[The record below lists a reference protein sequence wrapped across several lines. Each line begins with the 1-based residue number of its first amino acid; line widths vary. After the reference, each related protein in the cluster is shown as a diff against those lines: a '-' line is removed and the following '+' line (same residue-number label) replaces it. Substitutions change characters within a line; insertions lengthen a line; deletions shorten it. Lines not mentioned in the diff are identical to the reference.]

1 VKRALTLLSAA
12 LGVAGMLY
20 LTGTAAA
27 QPPAPGA
34 PPAPGGAPAPTA
46 TRPTIAVFN
55 MAAVMRD
62 FGQAKYQVWL
72 LNNKKTDMSKNL
84 LVWRGEYIQHQ
95 QDLQKNPNHPEKEA
109 KAQRMLALARMIED
123 EDRKINKQLNDDAS
137 AIIGDLYDKM
147 KTVVDKTAEMNGYH
161 VVFAYPDA
169 VTQEEMKSPYIKE
182 LKLKPPAA
190 QPFYVAPHADITAV
204 VVKTLNAWYP
214 PLDAQGKL
222 VDVSKLD
229 VPAATPGTP
238 GAPPAPGTPAPGTPG
253 APPPTGGVP
262 VPGRP

>member
-1 VKRALTLLSAA
+1 MNYKLSLLSAV
-12 LGVAGMLY
+12 LGAAGMLY
-20 LTGTAAA
+20 LTGTASA
-27 QPPAPGA
+27 QPGAPPGA
-34 PPAPGGAPAPTA
+34 PPAAAPA
-46 TRPTIAVFN
+46 TRPTVAVFN

-72 LNNKKTDMSKNL
+72 LNNKKMEMSKQL
-84 LVWRGEYIQHQ
+84 LVFRSEYIQHQ
-95 QDLQKNPNHPEKEA
+95 QDLTKNPNHPEKDA
-109 KAQRMLALARMIED
+109 KQARMLALARMIED

-147 KTVVDKTAEMNGYH
+147 KMVVDKTAEMNGYH

-169 VTQEEMKSPYIKE
+169 VTAEEMKSPYIKE

-190 QPFYVAPHADITAV
+190 QPFYVAAHADITAV

-214 PLDAQGKL
+214 PTDAQNKP

-229 VPAATPGTP
+229 VPNP
-238 GAPPAPGTPAPGTPG
+238 GAPGGAPAAPGAPGGPAPGLPTPG
-253 APPPTGGVP
+253 P
-262 VPGRP
+262 VPSGIPGKP

>member
-1 VKRALTLLSAA
+1 MKRTFTLLSAA

-20 LTGTAAA
+20 LTSAASA
-27 QPPAPGA
+27 EPGA
-34 PPAPGGAPAPTA
+34 PAAAPA

-62 FGQAKYQVWL
+62 FGQAKYQVYL
-72 LNNKKTDMSKNL
+72 LNNKKTEMSKQ
-84 LVWRGEYIQHQ
+84 LVALRGDYIQIQ
-95 QDLQKNPNHPEKEA
+95 TDLQKNPAHPEKDT
-109 KAQRMLALARMIED
+109 KAQRMLALARMAED

-137 AIIGDLYDKM
+137 AIIGDLYDRM

-161 VVFAYPDA
+161 IVFAYPDA
-169 VTQEEMKSPYIKE
+169 VTPEEMKSPYIKE

-190 QPFYVAPHADITAV
+190 QPFYVAPHADITGV

-214 PLDAQGKL
+214 PLDAKGQM

-229 VPAATPGTP
+229 VAPGATP
-238 GAPPAPGTPAPGTPG
+238 GAPGGPPAPGGGPAPVRPPG
-253 APPPTGGVP
+253 
-262 VPGRP
+262 